1 MTRTH
6 PGTALLLG
14 LMMLACGP
22 NENPAPAADSRHDER
37 PAAATQSANVE
48 AQPDMSLSPE
58 EILSERLRGYE
69 ARALDGS
76 TFRIAD
82 QKGKVVLV
90 NAWATWCG
98 PCRYEIPELKRLHQ
112 EYSDDGLVIA
122 GVSVDM
128 AGAEPSVRQFV
139 KMNDISYPILL
150 DPQSRVTAMLRS
162 TSIPTS
168 VMIDRQGNVVW
179 KHIGIVSEQRD
190 ATFRAALSKALGS

>member
-1 MTRTH
+1 
-6 PGTALLLG
+6 
-14 LMMLACGP
+14 MMLACGRT
-22 NENPAPAADSRHDER
+22 ENPVPAADSKHDER